1 MTARSFGRMAVEHAT
16 VRIAYMGE
24 TTRARLRAAAAG
36 LCVCATLASGG
47 SLLLSANDAPI
58 RLLGVSSKGSAII
71 IEASAPVAFA
81 VSNPDAWTV
90 QLDLRDVSVDG
101 AANQVTRTD
110 TVARV
115 SLEQASAADGREV
128 ARVRLSL
135 ARPATYKV
143 RSARS
148 TIRVELGGA
157 PAPEPSAPAAAAA
170 PEQAIAVEPSPEPA
184 TMPVAAPPDSAPA
197 LFPDSPLTPSPVDA
211 SLSRAADTPAPTL
224 TLSATPIP
232 AGSATVLDRVK
243 AARTGN
249 GVSVTLG
256 GDGYLAPS
264 NVTES
269 RDLPRRLVMDF
280 PGVAPRAAAQ
290 TSVSGGLV
298 RSVRIAA
305 NSRQPLITRVVME
318 LATGVTY
325 HVERVGD
332 GGRDLAV
339 MFEPPLVLVAASDAP
354 AAAVEPE
361 PPLTM
366 EQALANGASLTPRD
380 TPADPFSALQLDA
393 ARTSPKAPSVTSSP
407 VAAAATPAGPVPM
420 PAPVGAAPTPAPQA
434 AAPRQQPPA
443 VPPAPAAQSGPL
455 AEARPS
461 EPPAVR
467 AEATP
472 PPSAKPQPEPR
483 PPATAKPQVR
493 PPTSARQSTTS
504 SGQQTPPAPPAT
516 QQIVGAQ
523 DKKYTGHPITMDF
536 QGVDLRSVLRTFAE
550 ISGLNMV
557 IDPDVQGTVDMILTD
572 VPWDQALEVI
582 LRGNSLDY
590 TVDGS
595 IVRVARVDTLKK
607 EQDSRQQLAKA
618 SADAG
623 TLAVR
628 TFTLSYG
635 KAAQAAPLVKRAVL
649 SPRGDVQID
658 ERTNT
663 LIITDLPARLDTVTQ
678 LLGTIDRA
686 EPQVEVEA
694 RVVQTTREF
703 AQAVGIQWGLNGRV
717 APELGNTPPIAFPN
731 RGTLGGRTGAVNGPI
746 GDPRAGELE
755 TTSNAVNLGVP
766 GASSAIGLALGSIN
780 GAFNLDVALS
790 ALERSGKGRILSTP
804 RLTTQNNIEAEVAQ
818 GIQIPIQTVANNTVT
833 VSFKEAVL
841 VLKVTPQITTAGTV
855 IMRILVENA
864 TADFSRQVNGIPP
877 IDTQRANTTVQVNDG
892 STTIIGGIFVSQEQ
906 YSNERTPV
914 LHRIPLLGWLFR
926 KDSTQ
931 DQSRELLIFITPRIL
946 KG

>member
-1 MTARSFGRMAVEHAT
+1 MTAGGSRRDAVEKADAMIAHLT
-16 VRIAYMGE
+16 VTQR
-24 TTRARLRAAAAG
+24 RRFRAAAAA
-36 LCVCATLASGG
+36 VAVVAAIATAG
-47 SLLLSANDAPI
+47 SLLLSAEDAPV
-58 RLLGVSSKGSAII
+58 RLLGVSSDGSAIV
-71 IEASAPVAFA
+71 IEATEPVAYS
-81 VSNPDAWTV
+81 VTKPDAWT
-90 QLDLRDVSVDG
+90 LLIDLRNVTVDG
-101 AANQVTRTD
+101 ATNQVARTAAV
-110 TVARV
+110 TSV
-115 SLEQASAADGREV
+115 SLEQKSTVDGHEL

-135 ARPATYKV
+135 ARPAEHKV
-143 RSARS
+143 RSARN
-148 TIRVELGGA
+148 TIRVELA
-157 PAPEPSAPAAAAA
+157 AARTPPLETKARPAVVPSARATAPAAVAAA
-170 PEQAIAVEPSPEPA
+170 LPGAGEA
-184 TMPVAAPPDSAPA
+184 T
-197 LFPDSPLTPSPVDA
+197 L
-211 SLSRAADTPAPTL
+211 
-224 TLSATPIP
+224 I
-232 AGSATVLDRVK
+232 DRVV
-243 AARTGN
+243 ATRIGD
-249 GVSVTLG
+249 GVVVTLG
-256 GDGYLAPS
+256 GNGELVPAS
-264 NVTES
+264 VTES
-269 RDLPRRLVMDF
+269 RDLPRRLVLDF
-280 PGVAPRAAAQ
+280 PGVAPKAAPQ
-290 TSVSGGLV
+290 TPVAGNLV
-298 RSVRIAA
+298 RQVRIAA
-305 NSRQPLITRVVME
+305 NSHNPLVTRVVME
-318 LATGVTY
+318 LAEGVTY
-325 HVERVGD
+325 HVQRAGE
-332 GGRDLAV
+332 GGRDLSV
-339 MFEPPLVLVAASDAP
+339 VFEPAQQNGVVMLAPGDAP
-354 AAAVEPE
+354 ASPADTEPE

-366 EQALANGASLTPRD
+366 EQALANAASLTPTD
-380 TPADPFSALQLDA
+380 APAPDPFSALQLGPSQAQPAAVSTPAPARPTNTRPAARPTVRNAVQTPAQPTEVA
-393 ARTSPKAPSVTSSP
+393 ARTTQQAEQPP
-407 VAAAATPAGPVPM
+407 
-420 PAPVGAAPTPAPQA
+420 PAPQRPARQEPQQTAPAPQRPATQTAPAQTPAPQSTQMQPQR
-434 AAPRQQPPA
+434 APAPQPP
-443 VPPAPAAQSGPL
+443 
-455 AEARPS
+455 
-461 EPPAVR
+461 
-467 AEATP
+467 
-472 PPSAKPQPEPR
+472 
-483 PPATAKPQVR
+483 PPAT
-493 PPTSARQSTTS
+493 PTANTMQ
-504 SGQQTPPAPPAT
+504 

-523 DKKYTGHPITMDF
+523 EKKYSGHPITMDF

-582 LRGNSLDY
+582 LRGNNLDY

-595 IVRVARVDTLKK
+595 IVRVAKIDTLKK
-607 EQDSRQQLAKA
+607 EQESKQQLAKV

-628 TFTLSYG
+628 TFTLSYA
-635 KAAQAAPLVKRAVL
+635 KATAAAPLVKRAVL

-663 LIITDLPARLDTVTQ
+663 LIITDLPARLDTVQQ
-678 LLGTIDRA
+678 LLNTLDRA

-717 APELGNTPPIAFPN
+717 APELGNSPPLAFPN
-731 RGTLGGRTGAVNGPI
+731 RGTLGGRTGAAQGPT
-746 GDPRAGELE
+746 GDPRAGILE
-755 TTSNAVNLGVP
+755 TASNAVNLGVP

-906 YSNERTPV
+906 YANERTPV

-926 KDSTQ
+926 RDSQT

-946 KG
+946 RG

>member
-1 MTARSFGRMAVEHAT
+1 MTAGGSRRDAVEKADAMIAHTAAT
-16 VRIAYMGE
+16 HRRRFRG
-24 TTRARLRAAAAG
+24 AAAATA
-36 LCVCATLASGG
+36 VVAIASVG
-47 SLLLSANDAPI
+47 SMLLSAEDAPV
-58 RLLGVSSKGSAII
+58 RLLGVSSDGSAIV
-71 IEASAPVAFA
+71 IEATEPVAYS
-81 VSNPDAWTV
+81 VTKPDAWT
-90 QLDLRDVSVDG
+90 LLIDLRNVTVDG
-101 AANQVTRTD
+101 ATNQVARTEAL
-110 TVARV
+110 ARV
-115 SLEQASAADGREV
+115 SLEQKSTVDGHEL

-135 ARPATYKV
+135 ARPADVKV
-143 RSARS
+143 RSARN
-148 TIRVELGGA
+148 TIRVELA
-157 PAPEPSAPAAAAA
+157 
-170 PEQAIAVEPSPEPA
+170 
-184 TMPVAAPPDSAPA
+184 
-197 LFPDSPLTPSPVDA
+197 
-211 SLSRAADTPAPTL
+211 
-224 TLSATPIP
+224 
-232 AGSATVLDRVK
+232 
-243 AARTGN
+243 AARTPRIETESRPAAVPSAGTAAPGAVAATAPGEGEATVIDRVVATRVGG
-249 GVSVTLG
+249 GVGVTLG
-256 GDGYLAPS
+256 GNGQLVPAS
-264 NVTES
+264 VTES
-269 RDLPRRLVMDF
+269 RDLPRRLVLDF
-280 PGVAPRAAAQ
+280 PGVAPKAPPQ
-290 TSVSGGLV
+290 TPVAGGLV
-298 RSVRIAA
+298 RQVRVAA
-305 NSRQPLITRVVME
+305 NSHSPLVTRVVME
-318 LATGVTY
+318 LAEGVTY
-325 HVERVGD
+325 HVQRAGE
-332 GGRDLAV
+332 GGRDLSV
-339 MFEPPLVLVAASDAP
+339 VFEPAQQNGVVMLAPGDAP
-354 AAAVEPE
+354 ASPADSEPD

-366 EQALANGASLTPRD
+366 EQALANAASLTPTD
-380 TPADPFSALQLDA
+380 VPAPDPFSALQIG
-393 ARTSPKAPSVTSSP
+393 TSQTQP
-407 VAAAATPAGPVPM
+407 AAAATPAPAR
-420 PAPVGAAPTPAPQA
+420 PAPTRAAARPATRPATQTPSQPTEVAARTTQQAERPEPQPQRPAAQAAPARTSPPQTTQVQPAPAPQ
-434 AAPRQQPPA
+434 PP
-443 VPPAPAAQSGPL
+443 
-455 AEARPS
+455 
-461 EPPAVR
+461 
-467 AEATP
+467 
-472 PPSAKPQPEPR
+472 
-483 PPATAKPQVR
+483 PPAT
-493 PPTSARQSTTS
+493 PTANTMQ
-504 SGQQTPPAPPAT
+504 

-523 DKKYTGHPITMDF
+523 EKKYSGHPITMDF

-582 LRGNSLDY
+582 LRGNNLDY

-595 IVRVARVDTLKK
+595 IVRVAKIDTLKK
-607 EQDSRQQLAKA
+607 EQESKQQLAKV

-628 TFTLSYG
+628 TFTLSYA
-635 KAAQAAPLVKRAVL
+635 KAAAAAPLVKRAVL

-663 LIITDLPARLDTVTQ
+663 LIITDLPARLDTVQQ
-678 LLGTIDRA
+678 LLNTLDRA

-717 APELGNTPPIAFPN
+717 APELGNSPPLAFPN
-731 RGTLGGRTGAVNGPI
+731 RGTLGGRTGGTQGPT
-746 GDPRAGELE
+746 GDPRAGILE
-755 TTSNAVNLGVP
+755 TASNAVNLAVP

-906 YSNERTPV
+906 YANERTPV

-926 KDSTQ
+926 RDSQT

-946 KG
+946 RG